1 MKKLKHGQLLDAKLI
16 MNGPMGMF
24 LDVLE
29 DLIPK
34 ALQGNLRKFIKDFED
49 ELAHCDVSDRYEEIK

>member
-16 MNGPMGMF
+16 MDGPMAILQELKDSS
-24 LDVLE
+24 LDEIEIHNL
-29 DLIPK
+29 LIE
-34 ALQGNLRKFIKDFED
+34 FEH